1 MTHGHGQQWR
11 RDGLWARGVG
21 WVEGGKREQRNWDNC
36 NRINN
41 KK

>member
-1 MTHGHGQQWR
+1 MDMDNGEGI
-11 RDGLWARGVG
+11 DCGGVVG
-21 WVEGGKREQRNWDNC
+21 WVEGGKRETNWDNC